1 MELTLNS
8 DEKRQ
13 LMEILEEHQREL
25 LVEISRA
32 KHHHDFRSTLQKK
45 EQLVESI
52 IHKLE
57 AAQAGAL
64 TSSSA

>member
-1 MELTLNS
+1 MELTLSS
-8 DEKRQ
+8 DEKRL
-13 LMEILEEHQREL
+13 LMEILEEHNREL

-45 EQLVESI
+45 EQLLESI

-57 AAQAGAL
+57 AVQAGELASRL
-64 TSSSA
+64 S